1 MIQFKT
7 IYKYSF
13 LFLLLIV
20 YLIGGSISYTFGIP
34 NTLMT
39 MSLISIMIL
48 VYGLYVF
55 KTKRIVVI
63 PFVKTGIV
71 FVFLIF
77 LSAILNQ
84 THIVKTLT
92 YLIFP
97 LLPLSVFLFLYIN
110 YKEKYIS
117 KFNIFKI
124 MYFIAAFQLP
134 FLIIQRLYYDTLIK
148 FNNSGQVIE
157 WYDFMFGTFFIKSDH
172 TLGLFVLLLSAC
184 ILFNYNNIRDKIK
197 HPIFSII
204 LFGTIIFT
212 AESNISKLF
221 FSIAVFV
228 SYLGPLYKKYKKTLL
243 FKGSILVTL
252 LLLLIAALY
261 LKEQPFIQSILG
273 GRLERQFSLP
283 ISRIQYANE
292 TAKRVQILLMMIFE
306 LDKTFIG
313 GGPYS
318 YFNILTGEFTKTKH
332 FSQMIWSYFDL
343 GILGLLV
350 VYFYLLSFVRF
361 LDIPRGLP
369 FLTLLLVLVVYSIY
383 TTIYSEIGLLLAVI
397 LIFNKEDNEHNNSTI
412 PRLEEK

>member
-1 MIQFKT
+1 MIQYKT
-7 IYKYSF
+7 IYKYTF

-20 YLIGGSISYTFGIP
+20 YLIGGSLNYTLGIS
-34 NTLMT
+34 NTIMT
-39 MSLISIMIL
+39 LSLVGLLLI
-48 VYGLYVF
+48 VYSLYVF
-55 KTKRIVVI
+55 KTKRVVFT
-63 PFVKTGIV
+63 PFVLIGAV
-71 FVFLIF
+71 FILMIF
-77 LSAILNQ
+77 FSAIINQ
-84 THIVKTLT
+84 THIVKTFT

-97 LLPLSVFLFLYIN
+97 LLPLSIFLFLYIN
-110 YKEKYIS
+110 YKEEYIS

-124 MYFIAAFQLP
+124 MYFIAVIQLP
-134 FLIIQRLYYDTLIK
+134 FLIIQRLYYDALIT

-197 HPIFSII
+197 YPIFSII
-204 LFGTIIFT
+204 LFGVIIFT

-228 SYLGPLYKKYKKTLL
+228 SYLGPLYTKYRKTLM
-243 FKGSILVTL
+243 FKISIIVTL
-252 LLLLIAALY
+252 LLLFIAALY

-283 ISRIQYANE
+283 IAKIQYANE
-292 TAKRVQILLMMIFE
+292 TAKRGQIILLMIFE
-306 LDKTFIG
+306 LDKTLIG

-318 YFNILTGEFTKTKH
+318 YFNILTGEFAKTKH

-343 GILGLLV
+343 GILGLFV
-350 VYFYLLSFVRF
+350 VYSYLLSFIRY

-369 FLTLLLVLVVYSIY
+369 ILALFLILVVYSIY

-397 LIFNKEDNEHNNSTI
+397 LIFNKEKNGLDNSTI
-412 PRLEEK
+412 PRLEKK